1 MTAFPLIVYN
11 CIVLKRKNTIVPRS
25 LVRQITFSIGYPVN
39 SSERDY
45 ELPLSKTITL
55 YLVLGI
61 GAVWLMWTQLQKDP
75 TTLLDGERDQHV
87 VIVWC

>member
-1 MTAFPLIVYN
+1 MTDRTTLDTTRRLMTAFPLIVYN
-11 CIVLKRKNTIVPRS
+11 CIVLNRKNTIVPRS
-25 LVRQITFSIGYPVN
+25 L
-39 SSERDY
+39 ERDY